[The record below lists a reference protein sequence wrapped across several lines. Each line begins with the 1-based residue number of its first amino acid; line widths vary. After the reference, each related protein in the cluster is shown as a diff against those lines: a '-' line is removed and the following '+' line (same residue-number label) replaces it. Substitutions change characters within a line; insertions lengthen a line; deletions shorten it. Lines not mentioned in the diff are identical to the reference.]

1 MRQLVRSLISRA
13 GYEVSRKTGLD
24 RVFPEADAVD
34 LRRLEEIRA
43 FTMTSQERLWALRQ
57 AVKYVVSRKLP
68 GAFVECGVWRGGSS
82 MLAAR
87 TFVDLGDTSRELWLY
102 DTYEGMPTP
111 TEADKRIDTGEVAR
125 DKFEKARTGEDS
137 STWCEASLEDVTEN
151 LAATGYPSERIRYII
166 GKTQDTLADPANRP
180 AAISLLRLD
189 TDWYESTSAELNALF
204 DQVTPGG
211 VVIFDDYGHW
221 AGAKQAVDEFFAARG
236 NPYLLNRIDYSGR
249 MMVKN

>member
-1 MRQLVRSLISRA
+1 MRQLVKNLINRA
-13 GYEVSRKTGLD
+13 GYDVSRKVGFE
-24 RVFPEADAVD
+24 RIFPEADAVD
-34 LRRLEEIRA
+34 LRRLAEVRP

-57 AVKYVVSRKLP
+57 AVKYVVSRKLS

-87 TFVDLGDTSRELWLY
+87 TFVDAGDISREFWLY
-102 DTYEGMPTP
+102 DTYEGMPAP
-111 TEADKRIDTGEVAR
+111 TEADRRIATGEVAK
-125 DKFEKARTGEDS
+125 DKFEQVRTGEDS
-137 STWCEASLEDVTEN
+137 SAWCDASLEDVTEN
-151 LAATGYPSERIRYII
+151 LATTGYPAEKIRYVI

-180 AAISLLRLD
+180 AAIALLRLD

-204 DQVTPGG
+204 DRVTPGG